1 MNMHESVRK
10 FCATIGENPLLV
22 QGAGGNVSWK
32 EDATLWIKASGT
44 WLAEAMTDE
53 IFVQVDIFHQTHIDI
68 TVLYLGLA
76 CLQAVGGVEGNFD
89 FRPLG
94 HPVVDDHIGS
104 QCQR

>member
-53 IFVQVDIFHQTHIDI
+53 IFVQVELKNLTQELQNKNYSITPQVIEPGSLKPSIETLLHALID
-68 TVLYLGLA
+68 
-76 CLQAVGGVEGNFD
+76 
-89 FRPLG
+89 RKS
-94 HPVVDDHIGS
+94 VV
-104 QCQR
+104 